1 MLADKQKIIALGRT
15 VLEIESKSISELTK
29 IIDDKFAN
37 LCEAILQCEG
47 RVVVTG
53 MGKSGHIGRKIAA
66 TLSSTGSPALFLHPA
81 EASHGD
87 LGMITK
93 KDLLIALSYSGET
106 EEILTIL
113 PLIKRLDV
121 KIFSLTGAPHS
132 SLALLSDIH
141 LDISVRQ
148 EACPLGLAPT
158 ASTTA
163 TLAMGDAIALAVL
176 EARGFTVADFAQSHP
191 GGRLGRRLLLKIE
204 DVMHLNNA
212 IPKITANALLSEA
225 LIEMTE
231 KRLGFTTIV
240 DSEDTNRLLG
250 IFTDGDLR
258 RTLNRGINIHQIPIA
273 EVMTKNC
280 TSIASHQLASEAIA
294 LMEKLKILVLP
305 VVNEKGQLVGALNM
319 HDLFKAGVM

>member
-1 MLADKQKIIALGRT
+1 MLVDKQKIIALGRT

-29 IIDDKFAN
+29 IIDDKFAH

-53 MGKSGHIGRKIAA
+53 IGKSGHIGRKIAA
-66 TLSSTGSPALFLHPA
+66 TLSSTGSPAFFLHPA

-204 DVMHLNNA
+204 DVMQLDSA
-212 IPKITANALLSEA
+212 IPKVTANALLSKA
-225 LIEMTE
+225 LLEMTE
-231 KRLGFTTIV
+231 KRLGFTTVV
-240 DSEDTNRLLG
+240 DSEDPNQLIG

-258 RTLNRGINIHQIPIA
+258 RTLNRGINIHQIPIT

-280 TSIASHQLASEAIA
+280 TTISSHQLASEAIA

-305 VVNEKGQLVGALNM
+305 VVNENGHLVGALNM